1 MDITYLHQ
9 YFNTPQTSGGT
20 RSYEMARRL
29 VAAGHQVTM
38 LTSSAGLGESW
49 APSAG
54 WHSHKVDG
62 IHLEVMHVPYSNKM
76 SFPQR
81 IKAFFRFALG
91 ATWQVRRFP
100 ADVVFATST
109 PLTIIIPG
117 LAAKLRHR
125 IPLVF
130 EVRDLWPELPIAMG
144 ALRNPLAILAAN
156 WLERLAYRT
165 SAHVVALSPGMA
177 EGVMRR
183 GVSASQVTVIPN
195 SCDVEL
201 FDVPA
206 TRGDWVREQLGL
218 SSEQPL
224 IVYTGTFGLINGVS
238 YLVEVAAALR
248 DIVPE
253 ARFLLVGH
261 GLEFDQVTALAR
273 QKGVLNHTLW
283 VWPPVMKA
291 QVPDILAAATVVT
304 SLFIPLEPMWDNS
317 ANKFFD
323 ALAACKPV
331 AINYGGWQADLLREQ
346 GAGVVLPPDNTAQ
359 AASVLADYIR
369 DLERLCKASAAAKR
383 LAYEQFSRD
392 LLYAKLEKVLQD
404 VVEK

>member
-1 MDITYLHQ
+1 
-9 YFNTPQTSGGT
+9 
-20 RSYEMARRL
+20 
-29 VAAGHQVTM
+29 VTM

-49 APSAG
+49 TPSAG
-54 WHSHKVDG
+54 WHSHEVEG

-91 ATWQVRRFP
+91 ASWHVRRFP

-144 ALRNPLAILAAN
+144 ALRNPLARWAAN
-156 WLERLAYRT
+156 WLEWLAYRSST
-165 SAHVVALSPGMA
+165 HVVALSPGMA

-183 GVSASQVTVIPN
+183 GVPASQVTVIPN
-195 SCDVEL
+195 SCDVEM

-248 DIVPE
+248 DIAPE

-261 GLEFDQVTALAR
+261 GLEFDQVTALAE

-283 VWPPVMKA
+283 VWTPVMKA
-291 QVPDILAAATVVT
+291 QVPDILAAATIATSVV
-304 SLFIPLEPMWDNS
+304 IPLKPLYNNS

-323 ALAACKPV
+323 ALAARKPV
-331 AINYGGWQADLLREQ
+331 AINHGGWQADLLREQ
-346 GAGVVLPPDNTAQ
+346 GAGVVLPPDDPVK
-359 AASVLADYIR
+359 AAIMLADFMR
-369 DLERLCKASAAAKR
+369 DFEGLHKASAAAKR
-383 LAYEQFSRD
+383 LASEQFNRD
-392 LLYAKLEKVLQD
+392 LLYPRLEQALLD
-404 VVEK
+404 AVEK